1 MILGSHYAILWFF
14 MILYSLGP
22 LHEFADIFNGQ
33 CDFLRQHP
41 ITYLQTDACTIGLGA
56 FFEGD

>member
-1 MILGSHYAILWFF
+1 